1 MASATKS
8 YRFGSFTL
16 DLSSACLR
24 REDTV
29 VPLRPKSFDV
39 LVYLVRN
46 PGRLVTKDELIETV
60 WPTVFVTENSLVQC
74 IKDVRQALSDDDQ
87 TIIETVAKRG
97 YLFTP
102 IVVQF
107 DAGPTSTDI
116 ADSSGAALDTLEP
129 AQVPSGLLRTTLG
142 HLRLL
147 LGSVAIIAAAT
158 LVVAAVLW
166 VAWRPQVLQHPASV
180 AGQSENRLSVAV
192 LPFGEA
198 DATTADDYFSKGIS
212 EDIAGALGRFP
223 DLAVASPRLVA
234 HFRSVGTSAQDLE
247 RQLKVRYLVEGSVR
261 PSSER
266 IRITV
271 RLTDLQRGLL
281 LWSHGYDE
289 PADTILALNNDIT
302 SRIAGVLAVKL
313 TNLEQMRAAHSSAG
327 TMEAYDFVLR
337 GRQLLTRLNRSSHSQ
352 ARSMFERAIALDPRH
367 TAAYVGLGRVDLSA
381 VALGWTPDPAAA
393 LARAEGLAR
402 RALSLDEFSPAA
414 HVLLGRTYSRMQEYD
429 RAIDILNRAVALN
442 PSEPDSFA
450 GLGDALL
457 WRGETGSA
465 IKALETAISIDPRL
479 SGEDLFS
486 LGAAYFIA
494 DNLADATRVL
504 ERITT
509 RNEGNSFIYAM
520 LAAVHAESGRD
531 AQSRSA
537 AVEVRKLNPFFD
549 VETFGSLFKTPEH
562 RHKIAGALKKAGL

>member
-24 REDTV
+24 HEDTV

-46 PGRLVTKDELIETV
+46 PGRLVTKNELIETV

-102 IVVQF
+102 MVVEL
-107 DAGPTSTDI
+107 DAGPASTDI
-116 ADSSGAALDTLEP
+116 ADSPGAALDTVEP
-129 AQVPSGLLRTTLG
+129 AQVPSGLLRTTVG
-142 HLRLL
+142 HLRLP

-223 DLAVASPRLVA
+223 DLTVASPRLVA
-234 HFRSVGTSAQDLE
+234 RFRSVGTSAQDLE

-271 RLTDLQRGLL
+271 RLTDLQRGLQF
-281 LWSHGYDE
+281 WSYGYDE
-289 PADTILALNNDIT
+289 PAATMIEQNHDI
-302 SRIAGVLAVKL
+302 
-313 TNLEQMRAAHSSAG
+313 
-327 TMEAYDFVLR
+327 
-337 GRQLLTRLNRSSHSQ
+337 LTRRYGV
-352 ARSMFERAIALDPRH
+352 M
-367 TAAYVGLGRVDLSA
+367 
-381 VALGWTPDPAAA
+381 
-393 LARAEGLAR
+393 
-402 RALSLDEFSPAA
+402 
-414 HVLLGRTYSRMQEYD
+414 
-429 RAIDILNRAVALN
+429 
-442 PSEPDSFA
+442 
-450 GLGDALL
+450 
-457 WRGETGSA
+457 
-465 IKALETAISIDPRL
+465 
-479 SGEDLFS
+479 
-486 LGAAYFIA
+486 
-494 DNLADATRVL
+494 
-504 ERITT
+504 
-509 RNEGNSFIYAM
+509 
-520 LAAVHAESGRD
+520 
-531 AQSRSA
+531 
-537 AVEVRKLNPFFD
+537 
-549 VETFGSLFKTPEH
+549 
-562 RHKIAGALKKAGL
+562 